1 MTSGGGREN
10 PIGADEEDMCVG
22 VRVSQLLSD
31 DHGKPTRPI
40 EGGISASTYEAW
52 AEANRITGAWN
63 DKDAY
68 GIYNVFRYA
77 FDKPTGDFALIG
89 IEFNDAGKAVVVT
102 PPLVNSDGFALS
114 VVASDALDG
123 TGNATTYLLEEDG
136 TTVIDETVSGSRF
149 FRLKAVEE

>member
-22 VRVSQLLSD
+22 VSVSQLLSD
-31 DHGKPTRPI
+31 DHGKPTRTI

-77 FDKPTGDFALIG
+77 FDKPMGDFALIG

-123 TGNATTYLLEEDG
+123 TGNAATYLLEEDG